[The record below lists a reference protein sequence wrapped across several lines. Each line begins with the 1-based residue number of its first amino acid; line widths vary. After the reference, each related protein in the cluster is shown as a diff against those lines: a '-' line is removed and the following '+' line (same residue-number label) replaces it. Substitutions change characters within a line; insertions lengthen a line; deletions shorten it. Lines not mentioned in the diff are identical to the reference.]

1 MLKIKSFMIVLVAA
15 VVASC
20 SLIPDDFD
28 NVEFSRLAEL
38 NVLASEPLDGKNWC
52 GSADIGMLNYNAK
65 VLAVY
70 SEHTLNENIASIYS
84 EIADLT
90 QELYSRE
97 NPSNAYC
104 KIKRNNIANA
114 TQKALD
120 VFGGRRK

>member
-1 MLKIKSFMIVLVAA
+1 MVVLLAT

-20 SLIPDDFD
+20 GIIPDDFD
-28 NVEFSRLAEL
+28 NVEFDRLAEL
-38 NVLASEPLDGKNWC
+38 NVLASAPLDGKNWC
-52 GSADIGMLNYNAK
+52 GGADIGMLNFNAK

-70 SEHTLNENIASIYS
+70 SEHTLNENIANIYL

-90 QELYSRE
+90 QELHDRKD
-97 NPSNAYC
+97 PSEAYC